1 MTRYDGR
8 HDRIMTPY
16 DTPWYGD
23 GSINWTD
30 VTIDG
35 NHAVR
40 PEQAYSDDA
49 GFDLYVSER
58 RVIPPGEVVDIPC
71 GVAIELP
78 ASVWVLL
85 IGRSSTLRKRKL
97 MVNPGII
104 DPGYRG
110 ELFSGVMNL
119 GRETAI
125 VEAGERLAQM
135 IFMPNLSFGV
145 RLHQVETLQEHARG
159 SNGFG
164 STGA

>member
-1 MTRYDGR
+1 MTGSFSFDNRR
-8 HDRIMTPY
+8 ADRFPV
-16 DTPWYGD
+16 YGD
-23 GSINWTD
+23 GSIDWMD
-30 VTIDG
+30 VTPDLV
-35 NHAVR
+35 AQK
-40 PEQAYSDDA
+40 PLQAYNDDA

-58 RVIPPGEVVDIPC
+58 RVIPPGDVVDIPC

-78 ASVWVLL
+78 PSVWVLL

-145 RLHQVETLQEHARG
+145 RLHQVETLQEHDRG
-159 SNGFG
+159 TNGFG